1 MTYPEQKQVCQLDEN
16 GFYLHTT
23 FADLSPL
30 EAEQGVYLLPANCVD
45 IEPPEEKEGVLPK
58 YEKGKWLYIADNRGM
73 YYHTETGGQ
82 VEYTE
87 LGDLPSN
94 LTPIPPLDEPC
105 KWNGKTWVKDEKK
118 RTALFTQRQTELLQR
133 IADKTDQLK
142 AKYLQGYSQAEIDS
156 FYRQE
161 REARGELPLL
171 LLAEL
176 FEGRDDLTDID
187 QLKAKVIEKADLFA
201 MVMGATFAKKQHFEK
216 ALEQAETL
224 EMLDHIR
231 QEIDKWKT

>member
-1 MTYPEQKQVCQLDEN
+1 MH
-16 GFYLHTT
+16 YLYLK
-23 FADLSPL
+23 D
-30 EAEQGVYLLPANCVD
+30 EQGHFDLIDGDFLHLYSKDIQENLIKLTDEQYACFCQKGSESTQFLNGEFVFEEITVD
-45 IEPPEEKEGVLPK
+45 L
-58 YEKGKWLYIADNRGM
+58 
-73 YYHTETGGQ
+73 
-82 VEYTE
+82 
-87 LGDLPSN
+87 
-94 LTPIPPLDEPC
+94 
-105 KWNGKTWVKDEKK
+105 
-118 RTALFTQRQTELLQR
+118 TALFTQRQTELLQR

-224 EMLDHIR
+224 EALDHIR